1 MVPNHRHSKS
11 NRVSAIIFANLYRKK
26 ISRRKDCPKLQLG
39 DYILNWFILIRGMK
53 PVAGNLDKVD
63 DDDDE

>member
-1 MVPNHRHSKS
+1 MKLHV
-11 NRVSAIIFANLYRKK
+11 IFANLYRKK
-26 ISRRKDCPKLQLG
+26 ISQGKIAQSC
-39 DYILNWFILIRGMK
+39 YILKWFILIRGIK